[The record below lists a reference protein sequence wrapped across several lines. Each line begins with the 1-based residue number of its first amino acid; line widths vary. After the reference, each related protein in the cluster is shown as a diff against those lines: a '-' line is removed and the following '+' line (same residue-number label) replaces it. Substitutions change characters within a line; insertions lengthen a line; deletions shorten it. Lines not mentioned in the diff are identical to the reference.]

1 MEIALLVDKTNTFG
15 LRQDANIIREGLKAV
30 DSGSI
35 RIREADP
42 LEPPVPCDV
51 AIHLEV
57 PAYGWMP
64 WCSRQTNPIMQQT
77 ALNSTNK
84 M

>member
-42 LEPPVPCDV
+42 LEPPVP
-51 AIHLEV
+51 
-57 PAYGWMP
+57 
-64 WCSRQTNPIMQQT
+64 
-77 ALNSTNK
+77 
-84 M
+84 

>member
-15 LRQDANIIREGLKAV
+15 LRQDVNIIREGLKAA
-30 DSGSI
+30 DSGSV

-51 AIHLEV
+51 AIHELPVIEPGMV
-57 PAYGWMP
+57 LPGGVGVLSEAF
-64 WCSRQTNPIMQQT
+64 
-77 ALNSTNK
+77 
-84 M
+84 